1 MFPRFELTGSTG
13 VEGVAIKTTD
23 NAAYE
28 LMKQGRREPE
38 EEGYELVA
46 SAPRGPPVANVK
58 GMYEVPSVPPN
69 RDQLPAVPPPASRA
83 GDEEG
88 VYEIIPGDK

>member
-1 MFPRFELTGSTG
+1 MLPRFELTGST
-13 VEGVAIKTTD
+13 VAIKTTD
-23 NAAYE
+23 NE
-28 LMKQGRREPE
+28 LMKQGRGKPE

-46 SAPRGPPVANVK
+46 SPPRGPPVANVK